1 MRFARSLA
9 AILLILPAG
18 CGASASISS
27 VRDSSA
33 GARFGRL
40 YVAVDQ
46 GNVDPEFAQALNHAL
61 DAQLQLRGVTV
72 KTRILSG
79 LDLDENALDADVK
92 AWRPDGLLVVNFAG
106 GSGTYG
112 SIENAT
118 YNVSLVEVASGR
130 RIWRAQVSSHRAFGS
145 STGMMEETASCVG
158 ERLAQDHLIGS
169 R

>member
-1 MRFARSLA
+1 M
-9 AILLILPAG
+9 LLLVPAG
-18 CGASASISS
+18 CGASAAISS

-33 GARFGRL
+33 AARFGRL

-46 GNVDPEFAQALNHAL
+46 GNVDPEFAQALNQAL
-61 DAQLQLRGVTV
+61 DAELQHRGVAV

-79 LDLDENALDADVK
+79 LDLDESAVDSDVK

-112 SIENAT
+112 NIENAT

-145 STGMMEETASCVG
+145 SSGMMEETASRVG
-158 ERLAQDHLIGS
+158 ERLEQDHLIGS
-169 R
+169 H